1 MKDWAVNVALAL
13 LAVFA
18 PAQGMMI
25 TALMLV
31 VADLITGI
39 LASKK
44 QKKRITS
51 AGLQRTIVKTFVY
64 ETAIIL
70 GFLTEVYLLNHS
82 MPISNMI
89 AGLIGLTELKSC
101 LENIDIIGGKG
112 LLKQVIGKLGS
123 KNASD

>member
-1 MKDWAVNVALAL
+1 VKDWAVNVGLAI

-18 PAQGMMI
+18 PAGGMMA
-25 TALMLV
+25 TALLLV
-31 VADLITGI
+31 MADLITGV
-39 LASKK
+39 LAARK

-51 AGLQRTIVKTFVY
+51 SGLQRTVVKTFVY

-123 KNASD
+123 KNVSD

>member
-1 MKDWAVNVALAL
+1 VKDWAVNIGIAL

-18 PAQGMMI
+18 PAGGMMA

-31 VADLITGI
+31 MADLLTGL
-39 LASKK
+39 LAARK

-51 AGLQRTIVKTFVY
+51 SGLQRTVVKTFVY

-101 LENIDIIGGKG
+101 LENIDIIGGSG

-123 KNASD
+123 KNSVD

>member
-1 MKDWAVNVALAL
+1 MKDWAVNLTLAL

-18 PAQGMMI
+18 PAGGMMA
-25 TALMLV
+25 TALLLV
-31 VADLITGI
+31 MADLVTGL
-39 LASKK
+39 LAARK

-51 AGLQRTIVKTFVY
+51 SGLQRTVVKTFVY

-101 LENIDIIGGKG
+101 LENIDIIGGNG

-123 KNASD
+123 KNAVD

>member
-1 MKDWAVNVALAL
+1 MKDWAVNVGLAI

-18 PAQGMMI
+18 PAGGMMA
-25 TALMLV
+25 TALLLV
-31 VADLITGI
+31 MADLITGV
-39 LASKK
+39 LAARK

-51 AGLQRTIVKTFVY
+51 SGLQRTVVKTFVY

-123 KNASD
+123 KNVSD